1 MVQIKLKR
9 CKMVE
14 YGFIVQTID
23 IKPDMEDSTADQLSQ
38 SMAIALNKIVQSAS
52 KGLGNLPGGGKGE
65 ILSHNLTR
73 IGGHLVVSFMFRR

>member
-1 MVQIKLKR
+1 MA
-9 CKMVE
+9 E

-38 SMAIALNKIVQSAS
+38 TMAIGLNKIVQSAS
-52 KGLGNLPGGGKGE
+52 KGLNNLPGGGSGE

-73 IGGHLVVSFMFRR
+73 IGGHLIVSFLFRR